1 MTISYAVIFFEF
13 DPKTDTDLVYT
24 RLALEPTLTL
34 DESVEKQ
41 AHFLSMVKSQKSY
54 RSYIQERENCV
65 VKQSPRKVV
74 TRYRVLSISNVIE
87 RRL

>member
-1 MTISYAVIFFEF
+1 MTISYSVIFFEF

-24 RLALEPTLTL
+24 RLELEPTLTL

-54 RSYIQERENCV
+54 RSYIQERENCI

-74 TRYRVLSISNVIE
+74 TRYRILGISNIIE